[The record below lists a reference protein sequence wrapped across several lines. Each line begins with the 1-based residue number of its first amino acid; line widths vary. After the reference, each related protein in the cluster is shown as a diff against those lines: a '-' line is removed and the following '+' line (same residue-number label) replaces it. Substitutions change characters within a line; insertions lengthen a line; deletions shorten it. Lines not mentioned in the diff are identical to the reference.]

1 MKNKCKKCGDIFS
14 LTVEEKSMVN
24 NGEIQMPNICDEC
37 SDMDTQEEI
46 YEFSDADS
54 GL

>member
-1 MKNKCKKCGDIFS
+1 MFK
-14 LTVEEKSMVN
+14 LTNDEKSMVN

-37 SDMDTQEEI
+37 SDMEPQEEI
-46 YEFSDADS
+46 YEFSDCEP